1 MSGCKLCMSTRR
13 ELIRFGLATGVAALV
28 PAQLGWASSPPAALT
43 EALLN
48 PAPLAVSPAPPVVT
62 TPAKVLAVQN
72 LHTGEKI
79 EACFWENGKFVP
91 DACAALNKVLRDHRT
106 GDVHMM
112 DPGLYEILTAIA
124 IKMEKRPNFQII
136 SGYRS
141 PASNKMLQKTGGGG
155 VATHSLHMEGKAMD
169 IRLPGAQLAM
179 VRKAALDLKRG
190 GVGYY
195 PGSDFVHVDTGR
207 VRQWAG

>member
-1 MSGCKLCMSTRR
+1 MSTSRR
-13 ELIRFGLATGVAALV
+13 NLIKFGLATAAASSV
-28 PAQLGWASSPPAALT
+28 PALGWAAPGAISP
-43 EALLN
+43 
-48 PAPLAVSPAPPVVT
+48 
-62 TPAKVLAVQN
+62 KVLAVQN

-79 EACFWENGKFVP
+79 EACFWENGKYVP

-124 IKMEKRPNFQII
+124 LKLEKRPTFQII

-141 PASNKMLQKTGGGG
+141 PKSNAMLQKKGGGG
-155 VATHSLHMEGKAMD
+155 VATRSLHMDGTAMD
-169 IRLPGAQLAM
+169 VRLPGVPLKSLQT
-179 VRKAALDLKRG
+179 AALGLKKG

-195 PGSDFVHVDTGR
+195 PVSNFVHVDTGR
-207 VRQWAG
+207 VRQWSGA